1 MDKKRVAICF
11 YGQTRVEDVI
21 NLWYKNIEN
30 DYDFFIS
37 TWDDE
42 HSKKLNF
49 NFTDFDFLDSE
60 KEEYLQTII
69 PSNAYDSKTKEL
81 IDISKNVR
89 VLFVTKHIT
98 NVLSLVKN
106 HQDKNNFKYDT
117 IVFIRP
123 DYVVDL
129 KILKSKIN
137 NFLEIS
143 DIKKPIISTQ
153 SPLIN
158 HNSLIT
164 ISEDMVYIINNKSI
178 SKFLNLMNDL
188 FIERKD
194 IKIKFPYRGP
204 HELIPF
210 LITYNNIFTYS
221 SEMSGNII
229 RNNSEVKKW
238 IK

>member
-1 MDKKRVAICF
+1 MAKVAICF
-11 YGQTRVEDVI
+11 YGQTRVQDVI
-21 NLWYKNIEN
+21 NCWYKKIES

-42 HSKKLNF
+42 QSKKLNF
-49 NFTDFDFLDSE
+49 NFIDFDFLDFE
-60 KEEYLQTII
+60 KEEQYLQSIT
-69 PSNAYDSKTKEL
+69 PFNAFDTKTNEL
-81 IDISKNVR
+81 VDISRNSK
-89 VLFVTKHIT
+89 VLFVTKHIS
-98 NVLSLVKN
+98 NVLSLVKK
-106 HQDKNNFKYDT
+106 HQDKNNFEYDA
-117 IVFIRP
+117 IVLIRP
-123 DYVVDL
+123 DYLIDL
-129 KILKSKIN
+129 KTLKSKIN

-164 ISEDMVYIINNKSI
+164 INEDMVYIINNKSI
-178 SKFLNLMNDL
+178 DKFLNLMNDL

-194 IKIKFPYRGP
+194 IKIKFAYRGP

-221 SEMSGNII
+221 SEMSGDII
-229 RNNSEVKKW
+229 RNNSEVRK
-238 IK
+238 